1 MFRSVATAIVLS
13 AFILMLASSA
23 FANSGEL
30 MNFQYL
36 HDLQPVGN
44 FYDGGGLSSTPNYG
58 VTFSSN
64 FFGLRSYA
72 NGGSGNFSATP
83 TGTPAIFISN
93 NLYGPA
99 GAMVS
104 GVMNVAP
111 GFSSGLNFFFTA
123 GFALGQNETITI
135 WSGANGTGTVLA
147 TITLANNNRGCSAP
161 LYCNWQDYGVSF
173 SGTAHSVTFSGPS
186 DEFGLADITLG
197 SSTTGVPEPPSVY
210 LFGAGLVG
218 LSLNK
223 MRRYFSL

>member
-1 MFRSVATAIVLS
+1 MFRSLATGFVLS
-13 AFILMLASSA
+13 LFILLASSA

-36 HDLQPVGN
+36 GDLQPVGN
-44 FYDGGGLSSTPNYG
+44 FYNGGGLSSTPNYG

-72 NGGSGNFSATP
+72 DGGSGNFSATP
-83 TGTPAIFISN
+83 TGMNAVFITN
-93 NLYGPA
+93 GLGGPA
-99 GAMVS
+99 GAMIN

-123 GFALGQNETITI
+123 GFALNQNEKITI
-135 WSGANGTGTVLA
+135 WSGANGTGIVLA
-147 TITLANNNRGCSAP
+147 TITLANNNGGCSAP
-161 LYCNWQDYGVSF
+161 LYCNWEDYGVSF

-197 SSTTGVPEPPSVY
+197 SSTTAVPEPPSVY
-210 LFGAGLVG
+210 LFGTGLMG
-218 LSLNK
+218 IALSK
-223 MRRYFSL
+223 VRRYFFL